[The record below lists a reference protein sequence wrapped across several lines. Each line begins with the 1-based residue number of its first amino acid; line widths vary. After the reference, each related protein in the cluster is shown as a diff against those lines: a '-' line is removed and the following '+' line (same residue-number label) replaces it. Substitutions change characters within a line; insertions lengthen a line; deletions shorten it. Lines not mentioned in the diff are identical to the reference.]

1 MCTFAQAIYKADAGD
16 IVPNYYKHTALYTM
30 EERKK
35 SKNCRQIV
43 MTS

>member
-16 IVPNYYKHTALYTM
+16 IGTNYNKHTALYTM

-35 SKNCRQIV
+35 IYKL
-43 MTS
+43 